1 MRSSRRGGGRRAD
14 HPFPL
19 VPRDPENLDR
29 DPETLKRQT
38 AYLASAL
45 NDPTELNALHAA
57 RASATPDPSEVLN
70 SLGQYLGVPG
80 FEQGQSSGGA
90 GGGSAE
96 TRPPPLAKGVL
107 PEVAPGDHEAYLR
120 KVAGWSPSTRRAPTT
135 PPPDLERRAHE
146 DVPAMYFDETFNL
159 SDPAVFR
166 RALCPDD
173 DDDDNPANTPAVPRA
188 PAVSQAL
195 FGFAAQTRLGSHLD
209 TIETSL
215 VAAIGARSESFFE
228 ASARLHEL
236 DAFVAQTCET
246 IEQTRRMLLDASAY
260 ATCARESVASLHGK
274 RANLA
279 ALADAFE
286 RLATV
291 RECREDLDVLVRAGD
306 LGGALEACED
316 LRRLIAAPS
325 LRGLRLLED
334 VARHA
339 DATERE
345 VVDALVAEFVRAARV
360 QPGSVGYVDGG
371 SGGGGDDD
379 DDDDDAGGGDWSP
392 ATTRASLAAVRAAAR
407 DAGMEGVAGTED
419 EDEEDSNARETD
431 DDSEDSRRA
440 GLSPGE
446 ASAADTRESLLP
458 PLLAL
463 TRGATDRPGPGGG
476 GRIADAMRAWGR
488 AAAADARACV
498 RAACVACV
506 GECAV
511 AGDFA
516 IRRSPENVAG
526 SGGRDGMIQRAI
538 GDLPPSVFAVVVRAV
553 TAALAGH
560 FARADIVRSAVRSAL
575 GTAPRGDG
583 DDVGR
588 GQKKDDDAF
597 GTRTDECARAACA
610 ALPAGERAAASAAA
624 SDAVLALTDAAQGAV
639 ARAIASNAAATRST
653 LAEFSNVCRAADDF
667 LERAERLG
675 GGRRCLALRAIVAAQ
690 CKDLFAARHAAFAA
704 KLGVVLEAE
713 TWTAATP
720 VPPEF
725 QRVLDGV
732 ASLAEG
738 NEADENGDASSR
750 ASGDVAGSDA
760 LVFPNTGE
768 RVVPVGASLAL
779 LKMLRDHVA
788 AAARFPSLAPT
799 AVHKTAELLRVFNS
813 RTSQLVLGAGAMRTA
828 GLRSITAKHLAL
840 ATESVRLF
848 ALVAP
853 LVSAA
858 LEPFLPESR
867 RRGLLAEFDR
877 TVADLATHARELH
890 AKTVGIMRD
899 RLAHH
904 SSRLP
909 TIWCSRV
916 FTERASKAGK
926 GSSAGKEEDEGEGE
940 IEDADGAKG
949 PSEFATALGKEIGT
963 LRRVVAGTLCAR
975 DAAAVF
981 DEVLAHFDERATG
994 TLRDARRLVAKE
1006 WRAKMGDRGEGDRG
1020 EGGAAEGGAEGVP
1033 REGDDASTSKEPPR
1047 DEEVRALIALDGAA
1061 LLECL
1066 GTLVNGGEG
1075 GDGAAGAPALARFL
1089 SEL

>member
-1 MRSSRRGGGRRAD
+1 M
-14 HPFPL
+14 
-19 VPRDPENLDR
+19 
-29 DPETLKRQT
+29 
-38 AYLASAL
+38 
-45 NDPTELNALHAA
+45 
-57 RASATPDPSEVLN
+57 
-70 SLGQYLGVPG
+70 
-80 FEQGQSSGGA
+80 
-90 GGGSAE
+90 
-96 TRPPPLAKGVL
+96 
-107 PEVAPGDHEAYLR
+107 
-120 KVAGWSPSTRRAPTT
+120 
-135 PPPDLERRAHE
+135 
-146 DVPAMYFDETFNL
+146 
-159 SDPAVFR
+159 
-166 RALCPDD
+166 
-173 DDDDNPANTPAVPRA
+173 
-188 PAVSQAL
+188 
-195 FGFAAQTRLGSHLD
+195 
-209 TIETSL
+209 
-215 VAAIGARSESFFE
+215 
-228 ASARLHEL
+228 
-236 DAFVAQTCET
+236 
-246 IEQTRRMLLDASAY
+246 
-260 ATCARESVASLHGK
+260 
-274 RANLA
+274 
-279 ALADAFE
+279 
-286 RLATV
+286 
-291 RECREDLDVLVRAGD
+291 
-306 LGGALEACED
+306 
-316 LRRLIAAPS
+316 IAAPS

-360 QPGSVGYVDGG
+360 QPGSVGYVDGE
-371 SGGGGDDD
+371 
-379 DDDDDAGGGDWSP
+379 AGAGA
-392 ATTRASLAAVRAAAR
+392 ATTTTTTTTARTAEIGRRRRRARP
-407 DAGMEGVAGTED
+407 
-419 EDEEDSNARETD
+419 
-431 DDSEDSRRA
+431 SRRYA
-440 GLSPGE
+440 PPRGTPAWK
-446 ASAADTRESLLP
+446 ASRAPRTKTRRTRTRARRTTIGGFTARGFKPRRSLRGGYPRVAAS

-463 TRGATDRPGPGGG
+463 TRGATDRTGPV
-476 GRIADAMRAWGR
+476 
-488 AAAADARACV
+488 AAVGSPTPCARGAARRRRTRARAFAR
-498 RAACVACV
+498 RASRASRLSNRR
-506 GECAV
+506 
-511 AGDFA
+511 GDFA
-516 IRRSPENVAG
+516 IRRSPENASPG
-526 SGGRDGMIQRAI
+526 LSGGRDGMIQRAI

-575 GTAPRGDG
+575 GTAPR
-583 DDVGR
+583 R
-588 GQKKDDDAF
+588 RRRRRRPRTKKKNDDDAF

-675 GGRRCLALRAIVAAQ
+675 GGRRCLALRATVAAQ

-713 TWTAATP
+713 TWTAVTP

-738 NEADENGDASSR
+738 KSRGREAVTRRHARAASR
-750 ASGDVAGSDA
+750 ARVQNA

-858 LEPFLPESR
+858 LAPAFPSRGAAGYSPSSTGPSRTSR
-867 RRGLLAEFDR
+867 RTRGSCTPRRWESCGTGWR
-877 TVADLATHARELH
+877 TTRRGCPRFGVR
-890 AKTVGIMRD
+890 G
-899 RLAHH
+899 
-904 SSRLP
+904 SSP
-909 TIWCSRV
+909 SA
-916 FTERASKAGK
+916 ERA
-926 GSSAGKEEDEGEGE
+926 GSSGAGKEEDEGEGE

-981 DEVLAHFDERATG
+981 DEVLAHFDECATE

-1020 EGGAAEGGAEGVP
+1020 RGGCRRGGCRGGCRGGAERGRRRVDVEEAAEGRGGARVDCVGRRGAVGVSRDA
-1033 REGDDASTSKEPPR
+1033 RERRRGRGRRGRGACAR
-1047 DEEVRALIALDGAA
+1047 EVSVGALGKSII
-1061 LLECL
+1061 
-1066 GTLVNGGEG
+1066 
-1075 GDGAAGAPALARFL
+1075 
-1089 SEL
+1089 

>member
-1 MRSSRRGGGRRAD
+1 M
-14 HPFPL
+14 
-19 VPRDPENLDR
+19 
-29 DPETLKRQT
+29 
-38 AYLASAL
+38 
-45 NDPTELNALHAA
+45 
-57 RASATPDPSEVLN
+57 
-70 SLGQYLGVPG
+70 
-80 FEQGQSSGGA
+80 
-90 GGGSAE
+90 
-96 TRPPPLAKGVL
+96 
-107 PEVAPGDHEAYLR
+107 
-120 KVAGWSPSTRRAPTT
+120 
-135 PPPDLERRAHE
+135 
-146 DVPAMYFDETFNL
+146 
-159 SDPAVFR
+159 
-166 RALCPDD
+166 
-173 DDDDNPANTPAVPRA
+173 
-188 PAVSQAL
+188 
-195 FGFAAQTRLGSHLD
+195 
-209 TIETSL
+209 
-215 VAAIGARSESFFE
+215 
-228 ASARLHEL
+228 
-236 DAFVAQTCET
+236 
-246 IEQTRRMLLDASAY
+246 
-260 ATCARESVASLHGK
+260 
-274 RANLA
+274 
-279 ALADAFE
+279 
-286 RLATV
+286 
-291 RECREDLDVLVRAGD
+291 
-306 LGGALEACED
+306 
-316 LRRLIAAPS
+316 
-325 LRGLRLLED
+325 
-334 VARHA
+334 
-339 DATERE
+339 
-345 VVDALVAEFVRAARV
+345 
-360 QPGSVGYVDGG
+360 
-371 SGGGGDDD
+371 
-379 DDDDDAGGGDWSP
+379 
-392 ATTRASLAAVRAAAR
+392 
-407 DAGMEGVAGTED
+407 
-419 EDEEDSNARETD
+419 
-431 DDSEDSRRA
+431 
-440 GLSPGE
+440 
-446 ASAADTRESLLP
+446 
-458 PLLAL
+458 
-463 TRGATDRPGPGGG
+463 
-476 GRIADAMRAWGR
+476 
-488 AAAADARACV
+488 
-498 RAACVACV
+498 
-506 GECAV
+506 
-511 AGDFA
+511 
-516 IRRSPENVAG
+516 
-526 SGGRDGMIQRAI
+526 
-538 GDLPPSVFAVVVRAV
+538 
-553 TAALAGH
+553 
-560 FARADIVRSAVRSAL
+560 
-575 GTAPRGDG
+575 
-583 DDVGR
+583 
-588 GQKKDDDAF
+588 
-597 GTRTDECARAACA
+597 
-610 ALPAGERAAASAAA
+610 
-624 SDAVLALTDAAQGAV
+624 LALTDAAQGAV

-675 GGRRCLALRAIVAAQ
+675 GGRRCLALRATVAAQ

-713 TWTAATP
+713 TWTAVTP

-848 ALVAP
+848 ALVTP
-853 LVSAA
+853 LLSAA

-916 FTERASKAGK
+916 FTERAS
-926 GSSAGKEEDEGEGE
+926 SAGKEDDEGEGE

-981 DEVLAHFDERATG
+981 DEVLAHFDESATE

-1006 WRAKMGDRGEGDRG
+1006 WRAKMGDRGEGG
-1020 EGGAAEGGAEGVP
+1020 AAEGGAAEGGAEGGAEGVP

-1047 DEEVRALIALDGAA
+1047 DEEVRALIARDGAA